1 MEETIYTI
9 DINKCRRNILLNHK
23 YDYCVFNVMDDV
35 EVFDINTEIIE
46 GSYYIETDNYFPLR
60 GNGWYYHSL
69 TSYCLDNSIISRNN
83 IKYVVYASS
92 TLKHNYYNGFIEYCN
107 KIVNKIFTKIIIH
120 IRIIQ

>member
-46 GSYYIETDNYFPLR
+46 GLYYIETDNYFPLR

-69 TSYCLDNSIISRNN
+69 TSYCLDNSIISRDN

-92 TLKHNYYNGFIEYCN
+92 TLKHDYYNGFIEYCN
-107 KIVNKIFTKIIIH
+107 KNILS
-120 IRIIQ
+120 